1 MASARLY
8 PKLLDLVRKWP
19 ECSKTSEKTLGNVLR
34 ALVAKHYPEGSVSTS
49 VTHEIESKV
58 VAPSYEA
65 FNNLTNNVHL
75 KKYPR
80 KFPDTSAT
88 GIKHEDVK
96 ECTIIDVLD
105 MIRYRADTVG
115 TVRSVRDKL
124 AKLLPATE
132 RRSKRS
138 D

>member
-19 ECSKTSEKTLGNVLR
+19 ENSKTSEKTLGNVLR

-49 VTHEIESKV
+49 VTPEIEAKV

-65 FNNLTNNVHL
+65 FNNLSNNVHFN
-75 KKYPR
+75 KYPR
-80 KFPDTSAT
+80 KFPGTSAT
-88 GIKHEDVK
+88 GLKQEDVDGNS
-96 ECTIIDVLD
+96 IIDVLD
-105 MIRYRADTVG
+105 VIRYRAERVG
-115 TVRSVRDKL
+115 TIRDPGIRDKL
-124 AKLLPATE
+124 AAILPGG
-132 RRSKRS
+132 KKS